1 MAQYPVRVAEFTQKV
16 DLQSI
21 VFAADINT
29 AYDEIIAT
37 QAVIGADPAN
47 GGVWGS
53 GTFTTGTQVWTNVSQ
68 RVKNI
73 ENGVFSLNNTAV
85 RNVGASVIVPATAST
100 VGLTIRAQTS
110 QTGNLLEFRNSSNT
124 VVSRVTSAGSIVA
137 TIDGGTA

>member
-1 MAQYPVRVAEFTQKV
+1 MAQYPTRVAEFTQKI

-29 AYDEIIAT
+29 AYDEIVAT
-37 QAVIGADPAN
+37 QAALGADPTN

-53 GTFTTGTQVWTNVSQ
+53 GTFTTGTQVWSNVSQ
-68 RVKNI
+68 RIKNL

-85 RNVGASVIVPATAST
+85 RTTGASVIVPTTAST
-100 VGLTIRAQTS
+100 VGLTVRAQTS
-110 QTGNLLEFRNSSNT
+110 QTGNLLEFRDSSNT
-124 VVSRVTSAGSIVA
+124 LVSRVTSAGAIVA